1 MDLSYFIFLSSGL
14 FLGWSLGANDAANV
28 FGTAVGTKMVRFRT
42 AAVISSFF
50 LILGAVYSGGGTT
63 ETLTRLGNVNALP
76 GAFMVAL
83 SAAVSVYW
91 MIKGGL
97 PVSTSQAI
105 VGAIVGWNFYSGRP
119 TDLSIVSKIVSTWVI
134 CPVLAGI
141 LATLIYFLV
150 RSLIKYS
157 KIHLIRQ
164 DLYTRIGLIVAG
176 AFGAYALGANNIANV
191 MGVFVDSAPFQ
202 NLKIG
207 NLTFSPEQILFFI
220 GGIAVSSGIFSY
232 SHKIIKT
239 IGNGLMRMSPIVA
252 WIVVVSQSLV
262 LYMFASEKLENFL
275 LSNGLPALPL
285 VPVSSSQAVIGA
297 IIGIGLA
304 KGGRSISWS
313 ILGHIALG
321 WIFTPI
327 MAALLCFISL
337 FFLEN
342 VFNLVVYLA
351 VMGREGMRQVA
362 EQCVSKAHYLAKRLT
377 EVKGVKLK
385 FDGEFFHEFA
395 IETDKY
401 DERLEKA
408 LAAKGILGGLRLDD
422 GTSVWCA
429 TEKASKCALD
439 AVADAFAEVK

>member
-14 FLGWSLGANDAANV
+14 FLGWSLGTNDAANV

-207 NLTFSPEQILFFI
+207 SLTFSPEQILFFI

-252 WIVVVSQSLV
+252 WIIVVSQSLV

-342 VFNLVVYLA
+342 VFNLVVYLP
-351 VMGREGMRQVA
+351 
-362 EQCVSKAHYLAKRLT
+362 
-377 EVKGVKLK
+377 
-385 FDGEFFHEFA
+385 
-395 IETDKY
+395 ETN
-401 DERLEKA
+401 
-408 LAAKGILGGLRLDD
+408 
-422 GTSVWCA
+422 
-429 TEKASKCALD
+429 
-439 AVADAFAEVK
+439 

>member
-105 VGAIVGWNFYSGRP
+105 VGAIIGWNFYSGRP

-207 NLTFSPEQILFFI
+207 SLDFSPEQILFFI

-232 SHKIIKT
+232 SHKIIKPSAT
-239 IGNGLMRMSPIVA
+239 GLCACLRLSP
-252 WIVVVSQSLV
+252 
-262 LYMFASEKLENFL
+262 
-275 LSNGLPALPL
+275 GL
-285 VPVSSSQAVIGA
+285 SSSHN
-297 IIGIGLA
+297 
-304 KGGRSISWS
+304 RW
-313 ILGHIALG
+313 
-321 WIFTPI
+321 FYTC
-327 MAALLCFISL
+327 LLPKNWKTFCCQTGCRRCRWYRFPVRRPLS
-337 FFLEN
+337 
-342 VFNLVVYLA
+342 A
-351 VMGREGMRQVA
+351 PSSA
-362 EQCVSKAHYLAKRLT
+362 
-377 EVKGVKLK
+377 
-385 FDGEFFHEFA
+385 
-395 IETDKY
+395 
-401 DERLEKA
+401 
-408 LAAKGILGGLRLDD
+408 
-422 GTSVWCA
+422 SVWP
-429 TEKASKCALD
+429 KAA
-439 AVADAFAEVK
+439 AA

>member
-105 VGAIVGWNFYSGRP
+105 VGAIIGWNFYSGRP

-176 AFGAYALGANNIANV
+176 AFGAYALGANTSPTSWAYLSIPLR
-191 MGVFVDSAPFQ
+191 S
-202 NLKIG
+202 KI
-207 NLTFSPEQILFFI
+207 
-220 GGIAVSSGIFSY
+220 
-232 SHKIIKT
+232 
-239 IGNGLMRMSPIVA
+239 
-252 WIVVVSQSLV
+252 
-262 LYMFASEKLENFL
+262 
-275 LSNGLPALPL
+275 
-285 VPVSSSQAVIGA
+285 
-297 IIGIGLA
+297 
-304 KGGRSISWS
+304 
-313 ILGHIALG
+313 
-321 WIFTPI
+321 
-327 MAALLCFISL
+327 
-337 FFLEN
+337 
-342 VFNLVVYLA
+342 
-351 VMGREGMRQVA
+351 
-362 EQCVSKAHYLAKRLT
+362 
-377 EVKGVKLK
+377 
-385 FDGEFFHEFA
+385 
-395 IETDKY
+395 
-401 DERLEKA
+401 
-408 LAAKGILGGLRLDD
+408 
-422 GTSVWCA
+422 
-429 TEKASKCALD
+429 
-439 AVADAFAEVK
+439 

>member
-1 MDLSYFIFLSSGL
+1 MFL
-14 FLGWSLGANDAANV
+14 SLGANVSANV

-83 SAAVSVYW
+83 SAADSVYW

-207 NLTFSPEQILFFI
+207 SLTFNPEQILFFI

-297 IIGIGLA
+297 INGIGLA

-342 VFNLVVYLA
+342 VFNLVVYLRDNGSLKKA
-351 VMGREGMRQVA
+351 VAA
-362 EQCVSKAHYLAKRLT
+362 ENVKYLPVFVLLIGCNVSKN
-377 EVKGVKLK
+377 
-385 FDGEFFHEFA
+385 FA
-395 IETDKY
+395 MFY
-401 DERLEKA
+401 A
-408 LAAKGILGGLRLDD
+408 LNPSYVAALMYIYIL
-422 GTSVWCA
+422 WI
-429 TEKASKCALD
+429 
-439 AVADAFAEVK
+439 AF